1 MCKVL
6 FNVLVKPCNHLFK
19 FSVNELFIGRSG
31 TCEIIVLHIAFDFEA
46 RESIWYRQFYSVR
59 CGSA

>member
-1 MCKVL
+1 MC
-6 FNVLVKPCNHLFK
+6 LVKPCNHLLK
-19 FSVNELFIGRSG
+19 FSGNELFIGRSG
-31 TCEIIVLHIAFDFEA
+31 TCEIIVVHIAFDFEA